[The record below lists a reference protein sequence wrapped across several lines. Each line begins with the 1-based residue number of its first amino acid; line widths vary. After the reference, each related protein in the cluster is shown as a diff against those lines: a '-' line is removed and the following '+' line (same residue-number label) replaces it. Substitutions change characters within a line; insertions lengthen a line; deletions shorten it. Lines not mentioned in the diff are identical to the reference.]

1 MHKHFAPRC
10 RADPGGALAADERP
24 ALESCDNA
32 RAASQRPSVPNPPS
46 ARLVTVTVPPIT
58 MSQTMEHTDSS
69 SFRENEEP
77 DKKQK
82 SRRPPSTSAN
92 RDPAQCA

>member
-1 MHKHFAPRC
+1 MHKHRGAGRTLG
-10 RADPGGALAADERP
+10 RAD
-24 ALESCDNA
+24 ESCDNA
-32 RAASQRPSVPNPPS
+32 RAASQRLSQYSNPSLLSCSTDHIP
-46 ARLVTVTVPPIT
+46 L